1 MHAQR
6 PIGPEQSRQA
16 ANQSSCL
23 HLFYPLMQA
32 LSLQLRA
39 AEITLVGER
48 PPVDFLAGMRLNVAW
63 LPQSV

>member
-32 LSLQLRA
+32 LSLQLRQPKSPWLENA
-39 AEITLVGER
+39 R
-48 PPVDFLAGMRLNVAW
+48 PWTFLRECA
-63 LPQSV
+63 